1 MGARKTAVAGTTP
14 SAVIP
19 RAEFLES
26 AFMMSLLPN
35 DGGSR
40 CSAFYC
46 DEMNSQRQALESKRP
61 NADERRREIKA
72 KRPAFTP
79 WFPLRSRP
87 GFHYR
92 AKPEN
97 QPIPLRIAG
106 AGNWRKSARP
116 TPSPECT

>member
-1 MGARKTAVAGTTP
+1 MHFYPYPHRNTDGMGARKTAVAGTTP

-19 RAEFLES
+19 KAEFLER

-35 DGGSR
+35 DGRSR

-79 WFPLRSRP
+79 GFPLRSRL

-92 AKPEN
+92 AKPKN
-97 QPIPLRIAG
+97 
-106 AGNWRKSARP
+106 
-116 TPSPECT
+116 